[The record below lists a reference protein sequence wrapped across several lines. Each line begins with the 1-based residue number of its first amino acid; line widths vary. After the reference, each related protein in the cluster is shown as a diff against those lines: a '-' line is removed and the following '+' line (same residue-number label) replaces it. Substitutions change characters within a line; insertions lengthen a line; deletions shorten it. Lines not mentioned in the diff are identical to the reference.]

1 MVILASYLNTEH
13 RIILTICQD
22 FTPHT
27 DLEFRD
33 SYLSV
38 DDNREN
44 AILVMNLLGLIFL
57 FLNQLSGNLKD
68 SIQWITHLEIK
79 FNRSTNSGQI
89 FISLKFDS
97 KHT

>member
-27 DLEFRD
+27 DLDFQF
-33 SYLSV
+33 SPILSV

-44 AILVMNLLGLIFL
+44 AIMVML
-57 FLNQLSGNLKD
+57 FLG
-68 SIQWITHLEIK
+68 IEFH
-79 FNRSTNSGQI
+79 F
-89 FISLKFDS
+89 FY
-97 KHT
+97 